1 MDEINKTTIAFVYND
16 NVYVTNERNIV
27 PNGAIAITVPEGT
40 QLDEVEWDGTQ
51 LRLKDKATVEQER
64 LQRLRDQALELNL
77 KRYRD
82 FCETNDGEIE
92 KYRKRSELGILD
104 ENDEADY
111 QYALESYRT
120 ATIEYRATKEAIM
133 NMSQQELEKLDGLF
147 WGDPIELSDATGY
160 PVTEVSY
167 NTGPYAI
174 VETGSNSNG
183 SWIKFSDG
191 TMIIHGKQTGSIPAT
206 GYPSSVLDVSGSF
219 PTSFIDNPSIS
230 FSAAENI
237 LLVGGARYS
246 DGSGSASPTS
256 WKFAV
261 ANNYSSTLPYIVT
274 FMAIG
279 RWK

>member
-120 ATIEYRATKEAIM
+120 ATIEYRATKGAIM
-133 NMSQQELEKLDGLF
+133 NMSQQELEKF
-147 WGDPIELSDATGY
+147 VAK
-160 PVTEVSY
+160 
-167 NTGPYAI
+167 
-174 VETGSNSNG
+174 SNSSFG
-183 SWIKFSDG
+183 Y
-191 TMIIHGKQTGSIPAT
+191 TG
-206 GYPSSVLDVSGSF
+206 
-219 PTSFIDNPSIS
+219 
-230 FSAAENI
+230 
-237 LLVGGARYS
+237 
-246 DGSGSASPTS
+246 
-256 WKFAV
+256 
-261 ANNYSSTLPYIVT
+261 
-274 FMAIG
+274 
-279 RWK
+279 